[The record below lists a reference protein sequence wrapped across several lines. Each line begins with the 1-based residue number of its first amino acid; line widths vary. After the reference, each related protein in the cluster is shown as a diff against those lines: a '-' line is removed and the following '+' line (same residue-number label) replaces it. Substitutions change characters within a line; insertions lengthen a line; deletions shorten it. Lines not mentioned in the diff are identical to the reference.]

1 MDTLS
6 GKTVLVT
13 GAAGFVGSHLVKR
26 LVQEGAKVHLIL
38 RSDSSKER
46 LQEIIRSVVIH
57 EADITDTEEMKKIL
71 ADVRPNGIFHLAAKS
86 QHWGFTPSAEDLFNS
101 NILATVKFM
110 EAATQEEI
118 DFFINTGTAVE
129 VGVKTEPIREDDF
142 CEPADLYSI
151 SRLPATL
158 YGQSLGKK
166 GKPVVTI
173 RIFTP
178 YGPFVQKGKIIHEVI
193 SKALCGEPIPL
204 TSPKVNRDF
213 IYIDDLVE
221 LYISAAIRAKTL
233 AGEVLN
239 GGTGKSTSLEELAQS
254 VLKYTGSK
262 STVSW
267 SNEGASYDSG
277 LWQADMSKVFKLLS
291 FKSEIGLD
299 QGLQKTIG
307 WFRENEDYWNK

>member
-6 GKTVLVT
+6 GKTVLIT
-13 GAAGFVGSHLVKR
+13 GAAGFVGSHLAKR
-26 LVQEGAKVHLIL
+26 LVTEGAKVHLIL

-46 LQEIIRSVVIH
+46 LRDIEGSVTLH
-57 EADITDTEEMKKIL
+57 EADITDIEAMKKIL

-86 QHWGFTPSAEDLFNS
+86 QHWGFTPSTEDLFNS

-110 EAATQEEI
+110 EAATAGEI

-129 VGVKTEPIREDDF
+129 VGVKSSPIREDDL
-142 CEPADLYSI
+142 CEPADLYSV

-158 YGQSLGKK
+158 FGQSLGKK
-166 GKPVVTI
+166 GKPVITI

-178 YGPFVQKGKIIHEVI
+178 YGPFVQKGKIVYEII
-193 SKALCGEPIPL
+193 TKALRGEPIPL
-204 TSPKVNRDF
+204 TSPQVNRDF

-254 VLKYTGSK
+254 VLKYTGSG
-262 STVSW
+262 SHVSW
-267 SNEGASYDSG
+267 SGEKASYDSG
-277 LWQADMSKVFKLLS
+277 LWQADMSKVSKLLS
-291 FKSEIGLD
+291 FKAETNLD

-307 WFRENEDYWNK
+307 WFKQNEDYWNK